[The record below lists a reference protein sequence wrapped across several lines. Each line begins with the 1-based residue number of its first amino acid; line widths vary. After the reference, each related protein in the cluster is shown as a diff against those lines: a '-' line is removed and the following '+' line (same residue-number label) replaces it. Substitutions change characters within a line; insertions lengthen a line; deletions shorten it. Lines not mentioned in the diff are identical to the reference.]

1 MSVTIIFRSHAD
13 VRGLKFNIIR
23 DYITRSSTA

>member
-13 VRGLKFNIIR
+13 VGGLKFNIIR